1 MKPYE
6 KEQAD
11 IAHIKKFVASAGTY
25 ANLVKQAKSKL
36 KIIPSKKLKYI
47 HSETPIYPWN
57 IPCQNNAQIYI
68 KRDDLTGPETSGNKI
83 RKLEFLLADAI
94 SKGCDSVITIGGLQ
108 SNHCRSTAAA
118 ATRVGLKCYLC
129 LRHTSTET
137 PKSIDSNYLVSRL
150 CGADVILFT
159 PEMCKQV
166 GGNNELLKIVKNQ
179 LELKGKKPY
188 IIPLG
193 GSNALGSWG
202 YIEAMEEIL
211 QQMEKEKLKFDDIVV
226 TAGSGGTLAGLA
238 LGNYLAN
245 TGMRIVGICSSDDA
259 KYFNDEINDIL
270 NDFGVPKRTEE
281 ICTLI
286 EGFVGKGYGI
296 NTPQELQFL
305 TQISEKNRSH
315 PGSRLYT

>member
-1 MKPYE
+1 
-6 KEQAD
+6 
-11 IAHIKKFVASAGTY
+11 
-25 ANLVKQAKSKL
+25 
-36 KIIPSKKLKYI
+36 
-47 HSETPIYPWN
+47 
-57 IPCQNNAQIYI
+57 
-68 KRDDLTGPETSGNKI
+68 
-83 RKLEFLLADAI
+83 
-94 SKGCDSVITIGGLQ
+94 
-108 SNHCRSTAAA
+108 
-118 ATRVGLKCYLC
+118 
-129 LRHTSTET
+129 
-137 PKSIDSNYLVSRL
+137 
-150 CGADVILFT
+150 
-159 PEMCKQV
+159 
-166 GGNNELLKIVKNQ
+166 
-179 LELKGKKPY
+179 
-188 IIPLG
+188 
-193 GSNALGSWG
+193 LGSWG

-305 TQISEKNRSH
+305 TQISEKTGVILDPVYTLKAVIGLASHSLFRNRRVLFIHTGGIFGLFKEEISH
-315 PGSRLYT
+315 EWNQLQLNSTVVPFVIPKAKL